1 MIDHIDHLVI
11 TVSDIERSV
20 QFYESVLLMSAI
32 TFGNGRRALK
42 FGNQKINLQLLGQ
55 ETRNKAGIGSADLCL
70 ISNWTIAR
78 VITHLIQKD
87 ITIIEGP
94 VEKSGANGPIISIY
108 IHDPDLNLIEISN
121 YKTIL

>member
-94 VEKSGANGPIISIY
+94 VEKSGANGPILSIY

>member
-55 ETRNKAGIGSADLCL
+55 ETRNKAGVGSADLCL

-94 VEKSGANGPIISIY
+94 VEKSGANGPILSIY
-108 IHDPDLNLIEISN
+108 INDLDLNLIEISN